1 MESPRVPEVWSE
13 AAQQNFNGASHGAI
27 DCLIE
32 RLNRM
37 ELMVSHIHDE
47 QTQMIGG
54 VKSDLNGALRE
65 VRAEINEARN
75 LVYIKEKGYTA
86 LLEKKTDRIEFVS
99 QQDKFEALFKEKEIH
114 YSSRVEVVE
123 NGISKGKG
131 VWVGMSILGI
141 LMWTVVGGIGKWGLE
156 KLEDSFDRQ
165 ATSIKKLEDQHLVMR
180 AFINEVKKYGFTP
193 EKSVGYREEEE

>member
-37 ELMVSHIHDE
+37 ELMVPHIHDE

-193 EKSVGYREEEE
+193 EKTVGYREGEE

>member
-75 LVYIKEKGYTA
+75 LVYIKEKDYTA

-141 LMWTVVGGIGKWGLE
+141 LMWTVVGGVGKWGLE

>member
-75 LVYIKEKGYTA
+75 LVYIKEKDYTA

-141 LMWTVVGGIGKWGLE
+141 LMWTVVGGVGKWGLE

-193 EKSVGYREEEE
+193 EKTVGYREGEE